1 MVSRSIHPSASNITV
16 TSSKTDK
23 HRNHKGMSW
32 PTAAI
37 FIIGDMVGGGM
48 IALPIAVVNA
58 GLLPG
63 ITLIILA
70 AIFTGYT
77 GIQLGDNWT
86 LMQRRW
92 PEYKSHCRRPYP
104 EMAYRAMGQKAMYLV
119 AFCLCLTQFGMVT
132 VLLLL
137 AANNVSNLLTALFG
151 MQINFCY
158 VILIIGLVLWPF
170 IMLKSPM
177 HFWHAAVG
185 AAASSCLA
193 AVLFI
198 IGAIH
203 DSPACSQV
211 VTYPEFSLKNFFL
224 AYGTIA
230 FAYGGHGAFPTIQH
244 DMTKP
249 FRFNRAVWTSYI
261 LILIVYIAVSIA
273 GYMVYGASMRNTVIP
288 SIQIEWLSQLVNVM
302 ITLHV
307 LPTVVIVFSPL
318 AQQVE
323 LWTGVPSRHF
333 STRRF
338 ITRSLIFV
346 GIVFTA
352 ETIPHFGVFL
362 DLVGGSTVTL
372 MTMLLPSVFYLF
384 LFASYKK
391 RVDLISTMQISPDAP
406 DDQLAGLVDIWRNTS
421 KPVLLLNAVSLVFGL
436 IGGIAATS
444 SALTELLDAKM
455 APPCYV
461 QWFTSGLSMPPPT
474 GGSTHCCGPYMNVT
488 VSGTDPSNVCL
499 MSDYV

>member
-1 MVSRSIHPSASNITV
+1 LNES

-177 HFWHAAVG
+177 HFWWVTNERK
-185 AAASSCLA
+185 SRSKKFSLLA
-193 AVLFI
+193 GIFNKQ
-198 IGAIH
+198 
-203 DSPACSQV
+203 SPCCYFHHTSLNSQV

-391 RVDLISTMQISPDAP
+391 RVDLIICSAQRFYVVPP
-406 DDQLAGLVDIWRNTS
+406 NLVYS
-421 KPVLLLNAVSLVFGL
+421 VFGL